1 MVFVPMLLLPL
12 AVSALAW
19 CRRRNVGVLTWAL
32 RIVPAAA
39 AFPAC
44 LCAGW
49 IGGFCFM
56 AFPEKAAPLAV
67 LALIPLVAICVMI
80 VRWPG
85 WRVKA
90 PRNRWLRGAFWGA
103 YACGSAVGALALTVV
118 ASAVGFGGFMAY
130 ACRTIDCSYATQ
142 GEMAGGPRRA
152 ASFAKWLPPEA
163 TDIRYYSQATYG
175 MCTERLTCRCKEAD
189 MIRFAQSHAYPLATN
204 AFTMLE
210 YALPESASGGS
221 AAYRRWEERRSKDP
235 ETQHR
240 LVFGERPLPRR
251 FISLT
256 KSHAFD
262 GSSCGGEWRL
272 ILVLDLD
279 THELTGYKWGCWL

>member
-1 MVFVPMLLLPL
+1 
-12 AVSALAW
+12 
-19 CRRRNVGVLTWAL
+19 
-32 RIVPAAA
+32 
-39 AFPAC
+39 
-44 LCAGW
+44 
-49 IGGFCFM
+49 
-56 AFPEKAAPLAV
+56 
-67 LALIPLVAICVMI
+67 MI

-118 ASAVGFGGFMAY
+118 ASAVGFGGVMAY

-175 MCTERLTCRCKEAD
+175 TCTERLTCRCKEAD
-189 MIRFAQSHAYPLATN
+189 MIRFAQGHAYPLATN

-210 YALPESASGGS
+210 YALSESASGGS
-221 AAYRRWEERRSKDP
+221 AEYRRWEERRSKDP

-251 FISLT
+251 FVSLT

-279 THELTGYKWGCWL
+279 THELTGYHWGRWL

>member
-1 MVFVPMLLLPL
+1 
-12 AVSALAW
+12 
-19 CRRRNVGVLTWAL
+19 
-32 RIVPAAA
+32 
-39 AFPAC
+39 
-44 LCAGW
+44 
-49 IGGFCFM
+49 M

-90 PRNRWLRGAFWGA
+90 PRNRWLRGAFWGV

-118 ASAVGFGGFMAY
+118 ASAVGFGGVMAY

-175 MCTERLTCRCKEAD
+175 TCTERLTCRCKEAD
-189 MIRFAQSHAYPLATN
+189 MIRFAQGHAYPLATN

-210 YALPESASGGS
+210 YALSESASGGS
-221 AAYRRWEERRSKDP
+221 AEYRRWEERRTKDP

-279 THELTGYKWGCWL
+279 THELTGYQWGCWL